1 MAHPLEAAFGRL
13 LFGAYRCRRTPET
26 LALLKILALGNRQ
39 IEKGKVTPAAEAF
52 RAVREKSARKP

>member
-1 MAHPLEAAFGRL
+1 MKRSSRLRPVTSYEA
-13 LFGAYRCRRTPET
+13 TPET

-39 IEKGKVTPAAEAF
+39 IEKGKVTPVAEAL